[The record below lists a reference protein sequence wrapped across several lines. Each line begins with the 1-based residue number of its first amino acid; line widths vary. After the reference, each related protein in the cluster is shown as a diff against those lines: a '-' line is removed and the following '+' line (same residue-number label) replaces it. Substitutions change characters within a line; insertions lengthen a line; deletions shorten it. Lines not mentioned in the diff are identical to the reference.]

1 MDSQSEIGDLNFRN
15 NFLMD
20 LADESDS
27 GVNGFLSLIYLFVGA
42 SFAGK
47 KIKTQAHMKNIF
59 FPLEVVQGTYM
70 NLYSFESSMKW
81 PFLDIFTLR
90 GHKNL

>member
-1 MDSQSEIGDLNFRN
+1 MLKWPVLGNRSSYTIIAGQKINFELCKQGTPRRK
-15 NFLMD
+15 FR
-20 LADESDS
+20 
-27 GVNGFLSLIYLFVGA
+27 
-42 SFAGK
+42 GK
-47 KIKTQAHMKNIF
+47 NIKTQAHRKNNF
-59 FPLEVVQGTYM
+59 FPLEVVQRTYM